1 MSELAIRDR
10 TARQV
15 WARPGGR
22 HDVVVRW
29 VRRILPLGIGALL
42 AVLVVSPLVGKAGDI
57 SFVLAK
63 DTVDMAKERLRVVAA
78 TYRGQDSAGRP
89 FILTA
94 GSAVQATSREPIVK
108 ITDVTARLDMAE
120 GPATIQAKNAVYD
133 MEKEV
138 VSVVGPVTFQ
148 SADGYKLDM
157 NNVSIGLKT
166 RKVTSNGAVAGQ
178 LPKGSVTGGAMQ
190 ADINAR
196 QVAISGGVTAQLPQG
211 RVSGG
216 AMTGDIRARQFG
228 ITGGVSGNTPLGSFA
243 GSQMSA
249 DLATKR
255 VSVTGGVSGKTRYGT
270 YSANEMYVDQNARTL
285 VLQGR
290 ARLIVYPRGLR

>member
-1 MSELAIRDR
+1 MSELAIRER
-10 TARQV
+10 SARQV

-22 HDVVVRW
+22 HDGVVRW
-29 VRRILPLGIGALL
+29 MRRILPVGIGALL
-42 AVLVVSPLVGKAGDI
+42 AVLIVSPLIGKTGDI

-63 DTVDMAKERLRVVAA
+63 DTVDMATERLRVVAA
-78 TYRGQDSAGRP
+78 TYRGEDSAGRP

-108 ITDVTARLDMAE
+108 VTDVMARLDMAD
-120 GPATIQAKNAVYD
+120 GPATIEAKNAVYD
-133 MEKEV
+133 MDSEV
-138 VSVVGPVTFQ
+138 VRVVGPVTFQ

-157 NNVSIGLKT
+157 SNVAINLKT
-166 RKVTSNGAVAGQ
+166 RQVTSSGAVAGQ
-178 LPKGSVTGGAMQ
+178 LPQGTVAGGTMQ
-190 ADINAR
+190 ADIATR
-196 QVAISGGVTAQLPQG
+196 QIAMGGGVIAQLPQG
-211 RVSGG
+211 SVSGG
-216 AMTGDIRARQFG
+216 AMTADISAKQFG

-243 GSQMSA
+243 GSQMKA
-249 DLATKR
+249 DLTTKR
-255 VSVTGGVSGKTRYGT
+255 VSVTGGVSGRTRYGT

>member
-1 MSELAIRDR
+1 MSELAIRER
-10 TARQV
+10 TTRQI
-15 WARPGGR
+15 WARPDGS
-22 HDVVVRW
+22 HDAVVRW
-29 VRRILPLGIGALL
+29 MRRILPVGIGALAAL
-42 AVLVVSPLVGKAGDI
+42 LIISPLIGKAGDI

-63 DTVDMAKERLRVVAA
+63 DTVDMATERMRVIAA
-78 TYRGQDSAGRP
+78 TYRGEDSAGRP

-94 GSAVQATSREPIVK
+94 GSAVQATSREPVVK
-108 ITDVTARLDMAE
+108 ITDVTARLDMAD
-120 GPATIQAKNAVYD
+120 GPATLEAKNAVYD
-133 MEKEV
+133 MENEV

-157 NNVSIGLKT
+157 TNVSIGLKS

-178 LPKGSVTGGAMQ
+178 LPKGSVSGGAMQ
-190 ADINAR
+190 ADLTAR

-211 RVSGG
+211 SVSGG
-216 AMTGDIRARQFG
+216 ALTGDIGARRFG
-228 ITGGVSGNTPLGSFA
+228 ITGGVSGNTPLGSFT